1 MKRYDI
7 RNGDTTTAGGR
18 VQASGRD
25 DPIDGVPVAYENDPV
40 WCEKCRTTG
49 YIACVGPRVSSTG
62 SDGRQQALSD
72 DLCRCRCTP
81 APRLI
86 ASQTR
91 SYCELTTGAGSA

>member
-7 RNGDTTTAGGR
+7 RDGDTTTAGGR

-25 DPIDGVPVAYENDPV
+25 DPIDGLPVAYENDPV
-40 WCEKCRTTG
+40 WCEKCQTTG
-49 YIACVGPRVSSTG
+49 HIACVGPRIPSSG
-62 SDGRQQALSD
+62 PGGRQQALSD

-91 SYCELTTGAGSA
+91 SYCES